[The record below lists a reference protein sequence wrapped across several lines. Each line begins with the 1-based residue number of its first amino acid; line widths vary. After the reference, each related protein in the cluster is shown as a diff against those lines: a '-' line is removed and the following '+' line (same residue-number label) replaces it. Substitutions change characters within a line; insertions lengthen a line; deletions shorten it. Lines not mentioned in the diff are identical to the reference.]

1 MKKLMSV
8 KEIINKWDPIDLLS
22 HAPDDE
28 YHSEISE
35 ISELL
40 KKSTD
45 LELIADGI
53 YSVFNKSFRGEFSK
67 TKDECRKI
75 AKLILIEVESHSPKN
90 V

>member
-1 MKKLMSV
+1 MSI

-28 YHSEISE
+28 YHSEISG

-40 KKSTD
+40 KGSTD

-67 TKDECRKI
+67 TRNECRKI
-75 AKLILIEVESHSPKN
+75 AQLILKEVEPLSSQN